1 MINLLPISE
10 IKKIISEYRVR
21 LVTTVLV
28 MLAVTMVIASALLF
42 PAYLLASHKRTT
54 ILEELSKT
62 GNQNASSQETKDLE
76 KIVKEMDVT
85 LDMLGSKG
93 QKFSISND
101 IVAKTAGFKTGNIK
115 ITGMFYD
122 KKDPESSFSL
132 KGTAASRQ
140 SLTSFIEMLKKDV
153 AFRDVSL
160 PISDL
165 VKDRNIDFTVMIK
178 LKGDKLETVQNT
190 KQETL
195 PQDNE

>member
-1 MINLLPISE
+1 MINLLPISG

-76 KIVKEMDVT
+76 KIVKEMDAM
-85 LDMLGSKG
+85 LDMLSSKG

-101 IVAKTAGFKTGNIK
+101 ILTKTAGFRTGNIK

-122 KKDPESSFSL
+122 KKDPESTFSL

-178 LKGDKLETVQNT
+178 LKGDKSETVQKT
-190 KQETL
+190 P
-195 PQDNE
+195 PQNDESR

>member
-1 MINLLPISE
+1 MINLLPISG

-76 KIVKEMDVT
+76 KIVKEMDAT
-85 LDMLGSKG
+85 LDMLSSKG

-101 IVAKTAGFKTGNIK
+101 MLTKTAGFRTGNIK

-140 SLTSFIEMLKKDV
+140 SLTSFIEMLKKD
-153 AFRDVSL
+153 ATFRDVSL

-178 LKGDKLETVQNT
+178 LKGDKPETVQKT
-190 KQETL
+190 P
-195 PQDNE
+195 PQNDESR

>member
-1 MINLLPISE
+1 MINLLPISG

-76 KIVKEMDVT
+76 KIVKEMDAM
-85 LDMLGSKG
+85 LDMLSSKG

-101 IVAKTAGFKTGNIK
+101 ILTKTAGFRTGNIK

-140 SLTSFIEMLKKDV
+140 SLTSFIEMLKKD
-153 AFRDVSL
+153 ATFRDVSL

-178 LKGDKLETVQNT
+178 LKGDKPETVQKT
-190 KQETL
+190 P
-195 PQDNE
+195 PQNDESR